1 MNVAE
6 LLGFTRWVDEHVV
19 SAKEK
24 FDALAS
30 VLSHNA
36 SQPDKQPVV
45 DPLND
50 LLQVLTSLPLEQL
63 TLEQEGL
70 LEHLKVAGFLGRN
83 GHTYVDSTVRA
94 GDYDPATA
102 ASEITTARD
111 AIAHAIKQM
120 ERVRTSMEALEFVD
134 EIDVPV
140 AEGITLRLQFKGDAS
155 ISNVV
160 ELRDWSNDWYDIIRG
175 VALYVDEAPEQT
187 QVIGATNGSLI
198 VVLAGTYGV
207 VTLLALIAK
216 HVSYIIK
223 EGLDIAGV
231 MEDLKQKKLL
241 SKVIEEEL
249 KSKQV
254 ENEQNGVHKIIDAI
268 KEELPDDVDGEK
280 ETALKRS
287 IEKYLDFN
295 KRGGEL
301 DFIAPPEEDEG
312 EKAGE
317 ALQTE
322 KIAEIRRIV
331 EEIRTT
337 RAELMMLSHQDANED
352 DGDDEDDE
360 DDEEE

>member
-1 MNVAE
+1 MDVAE

-70 LEHLKVAGFLGRN
+70 FEHLKVAGFLGRN
-83 GHTYVDSTVRA
+83 GHTYVDSTVRS

-120 ERVRTSMEALEFVD
+120 ERVRTSLEALEFVD

-160 ELRDWSNDWYDIIRG
+160 ELRDWSSDWHDIIRG

-187 QVIGATNGSLI
+187 QVVGATNGSLI

-207 VTLLALIAK
+207 VTLLAQIAK

-223 EGLDIAGV
+223 ESFDIAEA
-231 MEDLKQKKLL
+231 MENLKQKKLL
-241 SKVIEEEL
+241 TEVIKKEL
-249 KSKQV
+249 ESKQIDN
-254 ENEQNGVHKIIDAI
+254 ENNGVQRIIYAI
-268 KEELPDDVDGEK
+268 KEDIKNEVDGEK
-280 ETALKRS
+280 EAALKRS
-287 IEKYLDFN
+287 IDKYLDFN

-312 EKAGE
+312 ERADEGLRSE
-317 ALQTE
+317 E
-322 KIAEIRRIV
+322 IAELRRIV

-337 RAELMMLSHQDANED
+337 RAELVMLSHTDANEE
-352 DGDDEDDE
+352 DGDYEDD
-360 DDEEE
+360 